1 MSQRMRRLAVAA
13 LGLGMGVAG
22 VVPAVAG
29 VDEASPLAALD
40 LLGGRGGL
48 LGEGGLLGGLLGG
61 DQGLLTGEG
70 GLFGSDGGI
79 IAGDGDSLT
88 GGGGLLDG
96 LLGVPAV
103 DFGGGEGGV
112 PTIGD
117 GPFLENPRI
126 AEGLLGGE
134 GGLLGGLLGLGS
146 IT

>member
-1 MSQRMRRLAVAA
+1 
-13 LGLGMGVAG
+13 MGVAG

-40 LLGGRGGL
+40 LLGAHGGL

-79 IAGDGDSLT
+79 IAGDGDELT

-96 LLGVPAV
+96 LLGVPG
-103 DFGGGEGGV
+103 DIGGSEGEV
-112 PTIGD
+112 PTFGD
-117 GPFLENPRI
+117 GPFLENPRV
-126 AEGLLGGE
+126 ATGLLGGE
-134 GGLLGGLLGLGS
+134 DGLLGEHPGGLLGGLLGLGS
-146 IT
+146 LTDGLAGRL